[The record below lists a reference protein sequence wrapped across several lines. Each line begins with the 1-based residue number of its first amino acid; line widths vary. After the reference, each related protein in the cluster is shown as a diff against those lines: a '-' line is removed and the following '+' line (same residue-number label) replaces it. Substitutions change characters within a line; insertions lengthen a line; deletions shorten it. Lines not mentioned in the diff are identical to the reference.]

1 MIVTFY
7 EEQSNIIRLM
17 ISACNYAMIMQEKY
31 VKEKLILSKAKQ
43 PFVSVSSL
51 VCVCFN

>member
-1 MIVTFY
+1 MFAY
-7 EEQSNIIRLM
+7 
-17 ISACNYAMIMQEKY
+17 NYAMIMPEKY
-31 VKEKLILSKAKQ
+31 VKENLILSKPKQ